1 MRYRTVWSW
10 GPSQTCSRA
19 SVRREVK
26 RALSQ
31 GLAVILAPG
40 PATWAAACLTSSS
53 PRSPH
58 PPPPLEAQ
66 WPQGVRPQGW
76 DDRAVAGKLSLV
88 S

>member
-1 MRYRTVWSW
+1 M
-10 GPSQTCSRA
+10 
-19 SVRREVK
+19 K

-40 PATWAAACLTSSS
+40 PAIWAALRLTSSS

-66 WPQGVRPQGW
+66 WPQGVCPQGW
-76 DDRAVAGKLSLV
+76 DDRAVAGKLTLV